1 MEFEASRAKAVDK
14 LNYFVENNLSEY
26 SKLRNFDFGP
36 DDRSNIS
43 CLSPY
48 ITHGVIN
55 ELEVIDKSLKKF
67 SFAKNEK
74 FIQEVLWRVYWKGWL
89 ELRPNV
95 WSDYLVE
102 LNNLRNEFKSNQNY
116 LNAIEGKTNI
126 ECFNQWVKELKE
138 NNYLHNHTRMWFAS
152 IWIFTLELPWQL
164 GAEFF
169 MQHLY
174 DGDAASNTLGW
185 RWVAGVQ
192 TQGKHYLASEWNI
205 RKFTNNRFQNIQLNE
220 NAPPIFSDKTY
231 SIGKKD
237 FLNFEILEDKIL
249 FLGNSNEI
257 AESIACL
264 KGKGPTDTMELV
276 YAQANALGFDIGD
289 VIANGSAL
297 NEFRLMLIRQG
308 VDESVAQQLINEP
321 WSVLQRSPQQYSI
334 QVEKSGYLADLD
346 ALVIGQVLCEA
357 GAGRSVQES
366 DIDHGIGIEIHR
378 SIGERVESGDAI
390 MTLDGPFGIDIH
402 LIQRLKQAITISDY
416 QVKLGTRILETV
428 TISDCPTT

>member
-1 MEFEASRAKAVDK
+1 MIFEASRAKAIDK
-14 LNYFVENNLSEY
+14 LNIFIENNLSEY

-36 DDRSNIS
+36 DNRSNIS

-48 ITHGVIN
+48 ITHGIVN

-67 SFAKNEK
+67 SFSKNEK

-205 RKFTNNRFQNIQLNE
+205 KKFTNNRFQNIQRNE
-220 NAPPIFSDKTY
+220 NASSIFNDKTY
-231 SIGKKD
+231 PINKKE
-237 FLNFEILEDKIL
+237 FLNSQILEDKIL
-249 FLGNSNEI
+249 LIFENNMTFEFSDFKEHKFKKSLLVLNDSNRAIKLSEKVLKFKTNLLEDQKTRLI
-257 AESIACL
+257 EKSINCETININDL
-264 KGKGPTDTMELV
+264 KNITEEV
-276 YAQANALGFDIGD
+276 YALYPTVSENLNFIQNNQLQNIKFLYRKLDQFSWQYCNKGFFNFKNYIPKI
-289 VIANGSAL
+289 IANF
-297 NEFRLMLIRQG
+297 N
-308 VDESVAQQLINEP
+308 
-321 WSVLQRSPQQYSI
+321 
-334 QVEKSGYLADLD
+334 
-346 ALVIGQVLCEA
+346 
-357 GAGRSVQES
+357 
-366 DIDHGIGIEIHR
+366 
-378 SIGERVESGDAI
+378 
-390 MTLDGPFGIDIH
+390 
-402 LIQRLKQAITISDY
+402 
-416 QVKLGTRILETV
+416 
-428 TISDCPTT
+428 